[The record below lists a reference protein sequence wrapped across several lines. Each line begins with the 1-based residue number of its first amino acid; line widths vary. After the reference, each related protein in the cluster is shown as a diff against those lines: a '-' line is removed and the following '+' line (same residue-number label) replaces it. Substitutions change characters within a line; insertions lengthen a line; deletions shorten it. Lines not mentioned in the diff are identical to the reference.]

1 MKVGIVDYG
10 AGNIL
15 SVFNSIYNLGYD
27 PIIINQSK
35 NIKNVNKLIIPG
47 VGSAFHA
54 LSNLN
59 KKGFIEEIQKFYKQ
73 GQPILGICVGLQIF
87 AKKLLENGN
96 SDGIGLL
103 DGIVKPI
110 KKPQIFNIGWCKVNV
125 NMNLAKKIGIN
136 NISDFYFCH
145 SFFCDLTSEDKKK
158 LIYGNTFFHENI
170 PAIVLKENFI
180 GSQFHPEKSQS
191 NGRKFI
197 KYFLD
202 WDAE

>member
-1 MKVGIVDYG
+1 
-10 AGNIL
+10 
-15 SVFNSIYNLGYD
+15 
-27 PIIINQSK
+27 
-35 NIKNVNKLIIPG
+35 
-47 VGSAFHA
+47 
-54 LSNLN
+54 
-59 KKGFIEEIQKFYKQ
+59 
-73 GQPILGICVGLQIF
+73 
-87 AKKLLENGN
+87 
-96 SDGIGLL
+96 
-103 DGIVKPI
+103 
-110 KKPQIFNIGWCKVNV
+110 
-125 NMNLAKKIGIN
+125 MNLAKKIGIN